1 MGRSRYI
8 LAINGIVMM
17 LIGICFFIFNNFINL
32 SMFPGIAENELALEV
47 AMILRYLMGSGLF
60 TIGIILYLARF
71 SVKSAAQR
79 LLMGSSIGFLLIFL
93 TTLFVKYKFDAID
106 IPIVGIIIFPVLSF
120 LSLYVSTRPFQE

>member
-1 MGRSRYI
+1 MGKSRYI
-8 LAINGIVMM
+8 LAVNGSVMM
-17 LIGICFFIFNNFINL
+17 FIGLCFFIFNNFINL

-93 TTLFVKYKFDAID
+93 TTIFVKYKFEAID
-106 IPIVGIIIFPVLSF
+106 IPIVGIIIFPILSF

>member
-17 LIGICFFIFNNFINL
+17 LIGIIFFIFNNFINL

>member
-1 MGRSRYI
+1 MGKSRYI

-17 LIGICFFIFNNFINL
+17 LLGICFFIFNNHINL

-47 AMILRYLMGSGLF
+47 AMILRYIMGSGLF